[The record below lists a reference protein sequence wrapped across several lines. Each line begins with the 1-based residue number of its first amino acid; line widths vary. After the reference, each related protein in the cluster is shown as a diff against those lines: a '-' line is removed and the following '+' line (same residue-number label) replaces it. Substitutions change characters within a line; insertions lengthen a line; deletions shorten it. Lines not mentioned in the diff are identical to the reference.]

1 MVQTL
6 LQILQIEPVFRLLN
20 VILIFAVAFLI
31 HRLARRLARLIMR
44 FSDFSFAPQTLPA
57 YLDRLA
63 GTEILT
69 KKLAHLNQWLPTEFQ
84 DVAPARQ
91 ERQQTVKEIIAG
103 VISVLAFTLAAFA
116 ALGQFASPTTV
127 VTVAGLL
134 ISALAFAGRD
144 VISNYIAGLG
154 IVFQDQFNVGE
165 KIKVKAQLETI
176 EGTVEH
182 VSLNATWLRART
194 GELYVI
200 SNGEMRFICNY
211 SRGLYSAAN
220 VTLKIA
226 ARDLGR
232 ALPLLRHLG
241 QEATTLLEDLREPWQ
256 VISESGVMAEQIELT
271 LAVRAHFGHAVS
283 LRPRLLS
290 LVHERLAQAGI
301 ELV

>member
-31 HRLARRLARLIMR
+31 PRLARRLARLIMR

>member
-63 GTEILT
+63 GTEILA
-69 KKLAHLNQWLPTEFQ
+69 KKLAHLNQWLPAEFQ
-84 DVAPARQ
+84 EVTPARQ
-91 ERQQTVKEIIAG
+91 ERQQTVEEIIAG
-103 VISVLAFTLAAFA
+103 AISVLAFTMAAFA

>member
-1 MVQTL
+1 MTL
-6 LQILQIEPVFRLLN
+6 G
-20 VILIFAVAFLI
+20 
-31 HRLARRLARLIMR
+31 
-44 FSDFSFAPQTLPA
+44 AP
-57 YLDRLA
+57 
-63 GTEILT
+63 
-69 KKLAHLNQWLPTEFQ
+69 
-84 DVAPARQ
+84 
-91 ERQQTVKEIIAG
+91 
-103 VISVLAFTLAAFA
+103 
-116 ALGQFASPTTV
+116 
-127 VTVAGLL
+127 
-134 ISALAFAGRD
+134 
-144 VISNYIAGLG
+144 GLG
-154 IVFQDQFNVGE
+154 GIGADPWVMRAAGS
-165 KIKVKAQLETI
+165 QLTNL
-176 EGTVEH
+176 T
-182 VSLNATWLRART
+182 RT